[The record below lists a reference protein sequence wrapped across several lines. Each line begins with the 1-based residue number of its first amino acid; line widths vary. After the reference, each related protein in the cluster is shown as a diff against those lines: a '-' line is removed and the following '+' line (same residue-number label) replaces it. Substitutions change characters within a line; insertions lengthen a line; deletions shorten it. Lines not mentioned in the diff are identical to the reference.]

1 MFRLEKYL
9 ATMEL
14 VQEDIFEDSVMVFK
28 SKLDNEYLQ
37 RESKVPVKFR
47 EINDVFGRCFY
58 LYTSE
63 YATVEQKFQGCF
75 SYHLQHTKKVF
86 SGWTIEL
93 PSDVDWRVFLAPGQ
107 LYAPTHSDT
116 VSLESFT
123 LQQNTKN
130 YMTFEAEK
138 YEFLKKRGWFDSKK
152 YCKDDIEFTDTVACE
167 KKCMLNNLKVKEN
180 GVTGQLLE
188 ETLFLLSQIE
198 CQPSDVN
205 VFDGLDLPT
214 CSSEEEVDV
223 FRNLI
228 SNSLFPNSNCEE
240 CLSPCKYFK
249 YKFRVEN
256 IL

>member
-1 MFRLEKYL
+1 
-9 ATMEL
+9 MEL

-58 LYTSE
+58 LYTAE

-75 SYHLQHTKKVF
+75 RYHLLHTNKVF

-152 YCKDDIEFTDTVACE
+152 YCKDDIEFKDTVACE
-167 KKCMLNNLKVKEN
+167 KKCMLKNLKVKEN
-180 GVTGQLLE
+180 GVDVESVYKSTHSH
-188 ETLFLLSQIE
+188 TI
-198 CQPSDVN
+198 SD
-205 VFDGLDLPT
+205 
-214 CSSEEEVDV
+214 
-223 FRNLI
+223 
-228 SNSLFPNSNCEE
+228 
-240 CLSPCKYFK
+240 
-249 YKFRVEN
+249 
-256 IL
+256 